1 MIESKKDF
9 FKRIALKQELK
20 NNRLSIVLANHPESD
35 IANREEFFD
44 RLFPLWQRYNEDD
57 RSKITLETKEEE
69 SNDLSAWKKKDLRI
83 KKILLSNIRGI
94 EQSEIPY
101 GIDFCDEKGKPQSIV
116 ILGANGVGKSTVF
129 DAIEMTYCNEVSEAE
144 YRGYNKERLK
154 HYLERFDRPFHN
166 VICKVETQYGIL
178 DILQKEEDIIPK
190 ELMPS
195 THFISQGSTYKVLR
209 LEFTDINRGQ
219 SKFKNI
225 LAANLGLA
233 ELQTVVAQLNAFAGY
248 SRRKETTQRNN
259 LSASIATNSNFKEEG
274 IKQIYFKKNQIEELR
289 KGITTSSN
297 NELNSRIS
305 VIQNTISQLQTTSLT
320 IRFDYE
326 VLWKNIDN
334 FKEAFE
340 NFNAINA
347 NDGGLKLIQFLTDGK
362 ELLEHSTNCP
372 FCESSTLSKEEL
384 NNAASKR
391 LEALEEKTA
400 LTSEL
405 NSLHSAILQQ
415 LMQLYSNTKNIE
427 ETSSTDYEKVGND
440 SLLFDLKDSYQKF
453 YQYLK
458 VFTANDIFID
468 INTLEDYKEYNNNKY
483 SYLYELLKRFN
494 DFILTELKSFSET
507 ALKFSVK
514 KNDLLE
520 QANKQ
525 LESLRSTEANDFMSE
540 IAILERD
547 IKDTENKIVAN
558 EKANE
563 QNNAELVKVQN
574 LIDYFNEM
582 KYEADVLWKEINIEV
597 SKKAAEAFEPLKETI
612 TTVFTDF
619 YGTFEKDSLS
629 IKIEALPVVNQ
640 ETGEVV
646 AEEIDIKIS
655 ALNGESIE
663 VNKYFNT
670 FRLELFAT
678 LVQVAIAIA
687 SRKNNGVNFPIVI
700 DDIFNSSDF
709 ESKAHIHDFIKQLF
723 DLFHKYNEEY
733 PLQFILFTHDET
745 LFESLI
751 ATPLETDNN
760 LQFARLFSYQEAE
773 EKGNFKELVYKLP
786 KRFYLDVTTI
796 KTTQKDSK

>member
-101 GIDFCDEKGKPQSIV
+101 GIDFCDEKGKPQSMV

-320 IRFDYE
+320 I
-326 VLWKNIDN
+326 
-334 FKEAFE
+334 A
-340 NFNAINA
+340 
-347 NDGGLKLIQFLTDGK
+347 LI
-362 ELLEHSTNCP
+362 
-372 FCESSTLSKEEL
+372 
-384 NNAASKR
+384 
-391 LEALEEKTA
+391 
-400 LTSEL
+400 
-405 NSLHSAILQQ
+405 
-415 LMQLYSNTKNIE
+415 
-427 ETSSTDYEKVGND
+427 
-440 SLLFDLKDSYQKF
+440 
-453 YQYLK
+453 
-458 VFTANDIFID
+458 
-468 INTLEDYKEYNNNKY
+468 
-483 SYLYELLKRFN
+483 
-494 DFILTELKSFSET
+494 
-507 ALKFSVK
+507 
-514 KNDLLE
+514 
-520 QANKQ
+520 
-525 LESLRSTEANDFMSE
+525 
-540 IAILERD
+540 
-547 IKDTENKIVAN
+547 
-558 EKANE
+558 
-563 QNNAELVKVQN
+563 
-574 LIDYFNEM
+574 M
-582 KYEADVLWKEINIEV
+582 KYCGKTLTI
-597 SKKAAEAFEPLKETI
+597 SKKPLK
-612 TTVFTDF
+612 
-619 YGTFEKDSLS
+619 
-629 IKIEALPVVNQ
+629 
-640 ETGEVV
+640 
-646 AEEIDIKIS
+646 IS
-655 ALNGESIE
+655 M
-663 VNKYFNT
+663 
-670 FRLELFAT
+670 
-678 LVQVAIAIA
+678 
-687 SRKNNGVNFPIVI
+687 P
-700 DDIFNSSDF
+700 
-709 ESKAHIHDFIKQLF
+709 
-723 DLFHKYNEEY
+723 
-733 PLQFILFTHDET
+733 
-745 LFESLI
+745 
-751 ATPLETDNN
+751 
-760 LQFARLFSYQEAE
+760 
-773 EKGNFKELVYKLP
+773 
-786 KRFYLDVTTI
+786 
-796 KTTQKDSK
+796 